1 MLKLGCARPSVE
13 PRSRPQVGKSGY
25 PHIQN
30 TDISPRAQGMLGLG
44 FQAKPKGKG
53 GAPQAPTAC
62 SLDDA
67 WQLMGRG
74 QLCFPTLPRQLL
86 DLTTA
91 WYM

>member
-1 MLKLGCARPSVE
+1 MGPRGGPLAGRARS
-13 PRSRPQVGKSGY
+13 
-25 PHIQN
+25 PHTQDA
-30 TDISPRAQGMLGLG
+30 DISPRAQGMLGLG